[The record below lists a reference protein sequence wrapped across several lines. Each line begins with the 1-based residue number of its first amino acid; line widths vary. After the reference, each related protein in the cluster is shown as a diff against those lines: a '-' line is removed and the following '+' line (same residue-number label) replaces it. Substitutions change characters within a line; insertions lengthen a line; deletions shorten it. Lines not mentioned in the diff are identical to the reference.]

1 MNKFLVDTSVI
12 IDFLRRQDKQKS
24 LYYKLAT
31 EELFVS
37 IITHTELFSGKSVW
51 ESKTAEDELEDL
63 FSDITVLPLNSE
75 ISKKAGEI
83 KAKYEVDLFDAIVAS
98 TSILNNLE
106 LVTLNVKDFKS
117 IPNLKIY
124 TEVLTV

>member
-1 MNKFLVDTSVI
+1 MNKFLIDTSVI

-37 IITHTELFSGKSVW
+37 IITHTELFSGQSVW
-51 ESKTAEDELEDL
+51 KSKTAKDELEDL
-63 FSDITVLPLNSE
+63 FSDVTILPLNSE
-75 ISKKAGEI
+75 VSKMAGKI
-83 KAKYEVDLFDAIVAS
+83 KAVYSVDLFDAIIAA
-98 TSILNNLE
+98 TSVLNNLE

-117 IPNLKIY
+117 IPSVILHKI
-124 TEVLTV
+124 L